1 MFFSCYDRV
10 HGYVAAVWTSCSL
23 PASSLD
29 LQCGSVL
36 WAGLWFLSGSS
47 LVTLWFLWFLS
58 GSSGSSGSSLVPLV
72 PLWFLW
78 AGLWFLWFL
87 WVLSG
92 SSGSSGSSLVPLGG
106 SLVPLCPLWVS
117 CLGLSS
123 VSVHGYLAG
132 HC

>member
-78 AGLWFLWFL
+78 AGLWFRS
-87 WVLSG
+87 VLC
-92 SSGSSGSSLVPLGG
+92 G
-106 SLVPLCPLWVS
+106 SLV
-117 CLGLSS
+117 LGYLQCQCMDTWPGT
-123 VSVHGYLAG
+123 VSVNMFLVFLLQNTISP
-132 HC
+132 CTFEEV